1 MRSRAPGPFGART
14 CRRQWSMA
22 APELFLIATPVLL
35 IAVVV
40 GVGRSSP
47 AHSFFTSLLPGVELG
62 WSSRGKYRD
71 VGRD

>member
-1 MRSRAPGPFGART
+1 
-14 CRRQWSMA
+14 MA

-62 WSSRGKYRD
+62 SSSRGKYRD